1 MVLFKVRVSAGSWFD
16 ALGQGSQAGY
26 GCGMRVWVW
35 HENFPGG
42 GACPTLSQLNGN
54 ECWTHCFL
62 EVSWGCLDFAVGQ
75 GVETCFLGVR
85 ATPLL
90 V

>member
-1 MVLFKVRVSAGSWFD
+1 M
-16 ALGQGSQAGY
+16 
-26 GCGMRVWVW
+26 W

-42 GACPTLSQLNGN
+42 GACPTLSQLNGA
-54 ECWTHCFL
+54 HCLL
-62 EVSWGCLDFAVGQ
+62 EVSRGCLDFAVGQ
-75 GVETCFLGVR
+75 GVEMCFLGVR